1 MKIYENIFIFY
12 LHSLSICAI
21 IFSKDMRMRCNMK
34 GDNKYS
40 SQIKIY
46 DVAGAAGVSLATVS
60 RVLNHPEKVKP
71 GTREKINKIIRELGY
86 KPNLN
91 AKGLASSKSTT
102 VAVVVPE
109 LTRSSIAGMV
119 DGIADCAE
127 KRGYLLRL
135 FVNRPNQ
142 NENKDHEKELW
153 SLVMSSS
160 VDGVLYI
167 NDEITEENIEILK
180 ELNTSLVLTNTVC
193 SDKEIPSVSIDYF
206 KAAYDMTKEMINRG
220 NKKIWIVTTIR
231 KYAVNDLKVEGYLK
245 AMKDANLEPYVLK
258 VPGKTELNQ
267 INFKEELMKDHPDV
281 AIVVRD
287 SMAVSFINVAR
298 LLKIQIPQEL
308 QVIGFQ
314 NTKYAELS
322 RPTLTCINTPIYELG
337 EVAMDLLTELMEDRL
352 PDEKSIQ
359 QLIDFEVI
367 WRDSTKEK

>member
-1 MKIYENIFIFY
+1 
-12 LHSLSICAI
+12 
-21 IFSKDMRMRCNMK
+21 MK
-34 GDNKYS
+34 GENKYS

-46 DVAGAAGVSLATVS
+46 DVAGASGVSLATVS

-71 GTREKINKIIRELGY
+71 ETREKINKIIRELGY

-119 DGIADCAE
+119 DGIADCARR
-127 KRGYLLRL
+127 RGYLLRL
-135 FVNRPNQ
+135 FVNRPNLETD
-142 NENKDHEKELW
+142 NAEEHEKELW

-167 NDEITEENIEILK
+167 NDEINNDQLEIMK
-180 ELNTSLVLTNTVC
+180 EQNTNLVLTNTVC

-206 KAAYDMTKEMINRG
+206 KAAYDITKEMISRG

-231 KYAVNDLKVEGYLK
+231 KYIVNDLKVDGYSR
-245 AMKDANLEPYVLK
+245 AMEEAGLTPHIVK
-258 VPGKTELNQ
+258 VSGKTDLNQPSFMEELN
-267 INFKEELMKDHPDV
+267 KGYPEV

-298 LLKIQIPQEL
+298 QLKINIPNEM

-337 EVAMDLLTELMEDRL
+337 EAAMDLLTDLMEERVSEEE
-352 PDEKSIQ
+352 PINK
-359 QLIDFEVI
+359 LIDFEVV
-367 WRDSTKEK
+367 WRDSTKNN

>member
-1 MKIYENIFIFY
+1 
-12 LHSLSICAI
+12 
-21 IFSKDMRMRCNMK
+21 MK

-71 GTREKINKIIRELGY
+71 GTRERINKIIRELGY

-119 DGIADCAE
+119 DGIADCAI

-135 FVNRPNQ
+135 FVNRPTQ
-142 NENKDHEKELW
+142 NVEQVKNSEKELW
-153 SLVMSSS
+153 SIVMSSS

-167 NDEITEENIEILK
+167 NDEITEEHLEIMRD
-180 ELNTSLVLTNTVC
+180 LNTSLVLTNTVC

-206 KAAYDMTKEMINRG
+206 KAAYDITKEMISRG
-220 NKKIWIVTTIR
+220 NKKIWIVTTLR
-231 KYAVNDLKVEGYLK
+231 KYVVNDLKVEGYLK
-245 AMKDANLEPYVLK
+245 AMEEAGLEPYVLK

-267 INFKEELMKDHPDV
+267 PEYREHLEKDHPDV

-287 SMAVSFINVAR
+287 SMAVSLINVAR
-298 LLKIQIPQEL
+298 ILHIEIPQQM

-337 EVAMDLLTELMEDRL
+337 EAAMDLLTELMEDRL
-352 PDEKSIQ
+352 PEGKSIN
-359 QLIDFEVI
+359 QLIDFDVI
-367 WRDSTKEK
+367 WRDSTK